1 MAKGGHRRPTKRR
14 QSTRRDYTNNNES
27 KDLQR
32 AKSRKRQASK
42 NKTLL
47 RQMRG
52 MKWDEEEYS
61 DEIAEL
67 DDME

>member
-14 QSTRRDYTNNNES
+14 KNFKRNNNDETRN
-27 KDLQR
+27 LIR
-32 AKSRKRQASK
+32 ARDRKKQLRRSRSL
-42 NKTLL
+42 T

-61 DEIAEL
+61 EDYEEEL
-67 DDME
+67 EDQ